1 MVNNINHHNN
11 TSHSSV
17 KPQSIKSEMT
27 MTLAN
32 GNIDSGL
39 GQAQKCGRIKLV
51 NGILPYFHYNKT
63 LLEQKKPPHTNNIW
77 RITNFSMG
85 FIKMFLDSIYKSKFQ
100 YFWIILNQFST
111 FLILFNHKNKCN
123 ERKMYIILP

>member
-63 LLEQKKPPHTNNIW
+63 LLEQKKTPHTNNIW

-100 YFWIILNQFST
+100 YF
-111 FLILFNHKNKCN
+111 
-123 ERKMYIILP
+123 